1 MRSSIFC
8 IIALLALASCQT
20 PVLRPQCPTLT
31 PYSFA
36 EQTTLAQ
43 ELAAHPDPDMPMTH
57 RVIRDAAG
65 LRAQVRACQQAAK

>member
-8 IIALLALASCQT
+8 MMALLALAGCQT

-31 PYSFA
+31 SYSFA
-36 EQTTLAQ
+36 EQNTLAQ
-43 ELAAHPDPDMPMTH
+43 ELSAHPDMPMTH